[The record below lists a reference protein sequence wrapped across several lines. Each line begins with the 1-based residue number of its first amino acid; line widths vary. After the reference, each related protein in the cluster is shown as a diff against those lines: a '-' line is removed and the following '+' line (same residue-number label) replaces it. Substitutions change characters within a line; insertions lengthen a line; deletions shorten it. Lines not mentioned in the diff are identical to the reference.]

1 MESFTFE
8 FQEEK
13 PNRITFDYSPE
24 ADEQLDS
31 AVENG
36 VPIVYANRSALLTLA
51 KLFIKMA
58 KGPYSDGF
66 HIHLRKDLDAD
77 EGERLIVMLHQSA
90 ENAAGE
96 RVSEANVTAD

>member
-8 FQEEK
+8 FEEEK
-13 PNRITFDYSPE
+13 PNRITFDYSSE
-24 ADEQLDS
+24 ADEELDS

-58 KGPYSDGF
+58 KGPYKDGF
-66 HIHLRKDLDAD
+66 HIHLRKDLNAD
-77 EGERLIVMLHQSA
+77 EGDRLIVMLHPSDGNTTKNQL
-90 ENAAGE
+90 
-96 RVSEANVTAD
+96 SEANTTAE